1 MRRSLATQVALVTTL
16 VAFVSVVVVGV
27 IALPLARQNAERQA
41 FQSLSRQADVVADAV
56 ERSAAAGRPIDQPRI
71 RRLLDSQ
78 GISLAVLPSGDSG
91 GGLLAPD
98 ELATL
103 QSGGQ
108 VSVTREFRGQKYL
121 VQARQVAGDQVVVLA
136 QPLGQGRGAVG
147 GNELIQRLFIGLL
160 IGLAIGAGAGILLA
174 ARLAAA
180 IKRSSKAAQR
190 LATGARDIRLDVD
203 GAQEVAEL
211 AIALNQ
217 LATALDVSEGR
228 QREFLLSISHELR
241 TPLTAV
247 KGYAEALSD
256 GVISGDDVAQVGN
269 TMLGE
274 SLRLER
280 LVSDL
285 LDLARFGAQDFPLE
299 IADVDVKELVLDA
312 ALVWSDRSAPLGV
325 SYTVEVPDGPVSTRT
340 DPMRLRQIIDNLSE
354 NALRMTPSGAP
365 IVLALSQDLSGIRIE
380 VRDGGPGLTEQDW
393 EVAFE
398 PAVLFSRYRGVRQVG
413 SGVGLALVS
422 KLANRLGATPAA
434 GSAPEGGAC
443 FSVTFTPAPSQR

>member
-41 FQSLSRQADVVADAV
+41 FQSLARQADVVADAA
-56 ERSAAAGRPIDQPRI
+56 ERSAAVGRPIDQPRI
-71 RRLLDSQ
+71 RRLLESQ
-78 GISLAVLPSGDSG
+78 GISLAVLPAGDSG

-121 VQARQVAGDQVVVLA
+121 VQARRVAGDQVVVLA

-160 IGLAIGAGAGILLA
+160 IGLAIGAGAGILLLRDERA
-174 ARLAAA
+174 GERRIRCARLV
-180 IKRSSKAAQR
+180 
-190 LATGARDIRLDVD
+190 G
-203 GAQEVAEL
+203 
-211 AIALNQ
+211 
-217 LATALDVSEGR
+217 SEGR

-256 GVISGDDVAQVGN
+256 GVIAGDDVVQVGN

-299 IADVDVKELVLDA
+299 IVDVDVKELVLDA

-325 SYTVEVPDGPVSTRT
+325 SYTVEVPDAPVSART

-365 IVLALSQDLSGIRIE
+365 IVLALSQDLSGMRIE
-380 VRDGGPGLTEQDW
+380 VRDGGPGLTDQDW

-422 KLANRLGATPAA
+422 KLASRLGATPAA
-434 GSAPEGGAC
+434 GAAPEGGAC
-443 FSVTFTPAPSQR
+443 FSVTFTAVTFTPAPSQR

>member
-1 MRRSLATQVALVTTL
+1 M
-16 VAFVSVVVVGV
+16 
-27 IALPLARQNAERQA
+27 
-41 FQSLSRQADVVADAV
+41 
-56 ERSAAAGRPIDQPRI
+56 
-71 RRLLDSQ
+71 
-78 GISLAVLPSGDSG
+78 
-91 GGLLAPD
+91 
-98 ELATL
+98 
-103 QSGGQ
+103 
-108 VSVTREFRGQKYL
+108 
-121 VQARQVAGDQVVVLA
+121 
-136 QPLGQGRGAVG
+136 
-147 GNELIQRLFIGLL
+147 
-160 IGLAIGAGAGILLA
+160 
-174 ARLAAA
+174 
-180 IKRSSKAAQR
+180 
-190 LATGARDIRLDVD
+190 
-203 GAQEVAEL
+203 
-211 AIALNQ
+211 
-217 LATALDVSEGR
+217 SEGR

-256 GVISGDDVAQVGN
+256 GVISGDDVSQVGN

-299 IADVDVKELVLDA
+299 IVDVDVKELVLDA
-312 ALVWSDRSAPLGV
+312 GLVWSDRSTPLGV
-325 SYTVEVPDGPVSTRT
+325 SYTVEVPDGPVATRT
-340 DPMRLRQIIDNLSE
+340 DSMRLRQIIDNLSE

-365 IVLALSQDLSGIRIE
+365 IVLALSQDQAGMRIE
-380 VRDGGPGLTEQDW
+380 VRDGGPGLTEQDR

-422 KLANRLGATPAA
+422 KLASRLGATPAA